1 MRLTIRSKLVLF
13 TALPIVAVFSVLF
26 WLGVSHAREHVS
38 SNAQRWLVG
47 HAQHQASRLALLL
60 SQVPLLARSLGD
72 LVLAEPSQPQTLLY
86 AHLIDGLRRTPIAQT
101 AAIAHG
107 EPERGA
113 LMHRGESAGE
123 ALPATNG
130 PAPMRP
136 AGWQIDGDRLRFNR
150 AIYRQGQRIGDTWV
164 ELEVADVYAEIER
177 RRSPNVTVF
186 VSRDDGTVLIPAW
199 MSAESRRMAQMIP
212 LDTPADDVRTL
223 GEDTPGDRGYWL
235 VRTALPGSPWQITAI
250 TPTETVLLPARRE
263 ASIVATALL
272 LALAVVV
279 VIIGTV
285 ARQIT
290 RPLAE
295 LNSSVRQIAQGDF
308 TVAPE
313 VTSSDELGA
322 LASAIRRMGTHIADR
337 EAQLSS
343 AYQVLEQRV
352 AERTSAL
359 QDSNVRLLR
368 QIEET
373 RKTEEA
379 LRLANEEAQQANRAK
394 SEFLSNMS
402 HELRTPLHGVLGY
415 AQILRRDAATS
426 PGQRENL
433 EAIERCGQHLLT
445 LINNILDLT
454 KIEAGQ
460 MQLDI
465 QATDL
470 QQLLEDVRMIV
481 AQRADSKG
489 LRLRMSLSHDLPVA
503 VYTDAVK
510 LKQIL
515 LNLLG
520 NAVKFTEQGSVT
532 LQAELSP
539 EKQLHFTVSDTG
551 VGIPADKIG
560 SIFDPFH
567 QAQQG
572 QATDGTGLGLAIN
585 QRLIGLLGGTSFR
598 VESEP
603 GVGSRFRFQIPYQP
617 VIEGGPDKSEPGT
630 NTGDGKQRLAPG
642 MSCSVMVV
650 DRVAENRT
658 VLETL
663 LRYANCEVEALSDP
677 AEAID
682 RLGQKAFDLLLL
694 DVRQFDAGVSETVST
709 LRQAVAF
716 DSPKLVAVSANVF
729 EDPEQRARQAGFDAF
744 LMKPFRDQQLLGL
757 IEHLLDVHFEIV
769 PEQQQIPFDLQPK
782 WPNELAIDTAQKI
795 HAAIELGDVASL
807 FQLAEDLA
815 ENPEAPHAD
824 AENLALMARMFDF
837 DGLRRLSERMLD
849 TA

>member
-13 TALPIVAVFSVLF
+13 TVLPIVAVFSILF
-26 WLGVSHAREHVS
+26 WLGVSHARDQLS

-47 HAQHQASRLALLL
+47 HAQHQASRLALVL
-60 SQVPLLARSLGD
+60 SQVPLLAQSLGD
-72 LVLAEPSQPQTLLY
+72 LVLAEPDQSQTLMY

-107 EPERGA
+107 KPERGA

-123 ALPATNG
+123 DLRAANQAAT
-130 PAPMRP
+130 MRP

-150 AIYRQGQRIGDTWV
+150 TIYRQGQRIGDTWV
-164 ELEVADVYAEIER
+164 ELQIADIYAELER
-177 RRSPNVTVF
+177 RRSPGVTLF
-186 VSRDDGTVLIPAW
+186 VGRDDGTLLMPAEV
-199 MSAESRRMAQMIP
+199 SAESRRMAQMIP
-212 LDTPADDVRTL
+212 LDTPANQVQEL
-223 GEDTPGDRGYWL
+223 GEGTPSDSRYWL
-235 VRTALPGSPWQITAI
+235 ASTELPASPWRITAI
-250 TPTETVLLPARRE
+250 TPTKTALLPAQRE
-263 ASIVATALL
+263 ASLVATALL
-272 LALAVVV
+272 VSLAVVV
-279 VIIGTV
+279 IIIGTV

-295 LNSSVRQIAQGDF
+295 LNSSVRKIAQGDF
-308 TVAPE
+308 TVSPE
-313 VTSSDELGA
+313 VTSGDELGA
-322 LASAIRRMGTHIADR
+322 LATAIRRMGTHIADR
-337 EAQLSS
+337 EDQLHS
-343 AYQVLEQRV
+343 AYQVLERRV

-359 QDSNVRLLR
+359 QDSNARLLR

-379 LRLANEEAQQANRAK
+379 LRLANEQAQQANRAK

-445 LINNILDLT
+445 LINDILDLT

-489 LRLRMSLSHDLPVA
+489 LRLQMSLPPGLPGA

-520 NAVKFTEQGSVT
+520 NAVKFTERGSVT
-532 LQAELSP
+532 LQAELSLD
-539 EKQLHFTVSDTG
+539 KQLQFVVSDTG

-567 QAQQG
+567 QAQEG
-572 QATDGTGLGLAIN
+572 QAIDGTGLGLAIN
-585 QRLIGLLGGTSFR
+585 QRLISLLGGISFR

-617 VIEGGPDKSEPGT
+617 VVEGGPDKSEPET
-630 NTGDGKQRLAPG
+630 RIPDGKQRLAAG

-650 DRVAENRT
+650 DRLAENRA

-663 LRYANCEVEALSDP
+663 LRYANCEVESLPDS
-677 AEAID
+677 AEAIH
-682 RLGQKAFDLLLL
+682 RLGEKAFDLLLIDL
-694 DVRQFDAGVSETVST
+694 RQVGPGAAETVSR
-709 LRQAVAF
+709 LRHAVAF
-716 DSPKLVAVSANVF
+716 GSPKAVAVSANVL
-729 EDPEQRARQAGFDAF
+729 EDTEQRARQAGFDAF
-744 LMKPFRDQQLLGL
+744 LAKPFTDQQLFGL
-757 IEHLLDVHFEIV
+757 IEQLLDIQFETV

-782 WPNELAIDTAQKI
+782 WPSELAIDTAKKI
-795 HAAIELGDVASL
+795 HAAIDLGDVASL

-815 ENPEAPHAD
+815 ENPDAPHAD

-837 DGLRRLSERMLD
+837 DGLRRLSERMLE